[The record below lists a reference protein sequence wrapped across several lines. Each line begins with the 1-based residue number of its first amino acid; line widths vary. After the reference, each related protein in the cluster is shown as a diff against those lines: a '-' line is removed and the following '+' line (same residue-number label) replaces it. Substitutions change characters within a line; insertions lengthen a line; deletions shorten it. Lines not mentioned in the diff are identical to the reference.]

1 MESAKLQLDQAVE
14 VREENGRIVIG
25 PVRAAAHDLGAL
37 LNAITPETLHGE
49 THWGPD
55 TGREQI

>member
-1 MESAKLQLDQAVE
+1 MEAAKLQLDQAIE
-14 VREENGRIVIG
+14 VREENGRIVID
-25 PVRAAAHDLGAL
+25 PVRAAAHDLDAL

-49 THWGPD
+49 TDWGPD